1 MFSTRFNLYQKKF
14 RILVFFLLLSSF
26 YSSQTRPH
34 LTGVLIN
41 SCEGLCNEGDNELVF
56 GTSGDYSILANTT
69 NLDLFYNTT
78 SPASTNYVDNLTTV
92 PATTTALN
100 TAVGCA
106 GTFIEGTGA
115 TIPPNAKFMIVKNTL
130 CPAAYNWTSFC
141 GEGPIY
147 VIYSTDITW
156 VSGGNFVNGGTN
168 PTIRYFRTTIR
179 TTDAVTTTIDY
190 NYNAFS
196 LVGGNGSYVTFDSDG
211 GVATTYLNNG
221 CGVDPIILPIEL
233 IDFIGYYTN
242 GINRL
247 EWSVAS
253 ERDNDYYV
261 IEKSLD
267 GLKWDIITQINGYG
281 TTTTQQDYYTYDNN
295 IETELNYYKL
305 SQVDFNGSKTELK
318 IIAIDN
324 KNKIFDIIKI
334 TNIIGQEVDNEYI
347 GVKLFHMSNGEIIK
361 KY

>member
-1 MFSTRFNLYQKKF
+1 MKKTN
-14 RILVFFLLLSSF
+14 ILLIIFIFFCSF
-26 YSSQTRPH
+26 ILSQTRPH

-41 SCEGLCNEGDNELVF
+41 SCELNPCLEGDNELVF

-69 NLDLFYNTT
+69 NLDFFYNTT

-141 GEGPIY
+141 GDGPIY
-147 VIYSTDITW
+147 VIYSTDPTW
-156 VSGGNFVNGGTN
+156 QVGGNFLNGGTN
-168 PTIRYFRTTIR
+168 PTTRYFRTTIR

-211 GVATTYLNNG
+211 GVATSYLNNG

-233 IDFIGYYTN
+233 IDFTVSTDN
-242 GINRL
+242 KINRL
-247 EWSVAS
+247 DWSVAS
-253 ERDNDYYV
+253 ERDNDYYT
-261 IEKSLD
+261 IEKSID
-267 GLKWDIITQINGYG
+267 GLKWQEMTNVNGYG
-281 TTTTQQDYYTYDNN
+281 TTTEQQNYYVYDNDVDL
-295 IETELNYYKL
+295 ITNYYKL
-305 SQVDFNGSKTELK
+305 SQTDFNGQKTDLK

-324 KNKIFDIIKI
+324 LNKSKTIVKI
-334 TNIIGQEVDNEYI
+334 TDILGRVINYNDNEL
-347 GVKLFHMSNGEIIK
+347 KIIYYSDNTTK
-361 KY
+361 ISY